1 MQPDLPDAA
10 APEAPA
16 EPTGQP
22 ASKPLSARK
31 LAKFKH
37 KVERSGIV
45 YMSRVPPHL
54 KPLKLRQLL
63 EGHAKV
69 GRIYMAPTEAS
80 QRAAQGG
87 AKAGKSGKQYSE
99 AWIEFED
106 KKAAKAVAE
115 LLNASAMG
123 GKNRS
128 RYHDDL
134 WTLKYLHKFKW
145 DHLTEEVGACILEL
159 LRWYVS
165 NHAALGICG
174 MRIEQWHALPQAYA
188 QAHGC
193 AAPPSA
199 SCAAVATLRVM
210 MPVLARDLDACAA
223 QL

>member
-1 MQPDLPDAA
+1 MQPGLPEAA
-10 APEAPA
+10 APDTAA
-16 EPTGQP
+16 EPPGQP

-31 LAKFKH
+31 LAKFKD

-134 WTLKYLHKFKW
+134 WTLKYLRKFKW
-145 DHLTEEVGACILEL
+145 DHLTEEVGACISEL
-159 LRWYVS
+159 LRWS
-165 NHAALGICG
+165 KHAALGTCG
-174 MRIEQWHALPQAYA
+174 MRIVERHALPQAYA

-199 SCAAVATLRVM
+199 SCAVVATLQVM